1 MRVHS
6 RPAFTVVEVLV
17 ALIVFSAAAL
27 GSAAAVGFSAREQLR
42 AAAQREA
49 LDVVRA
55 HSARLTALPCDSVS
69 NGSRTMR
76 DVNVT
81 WSIARDSLAT
91 ITVTG
96 SLRGTATSL
105 RVEVACE

>member
-1 MRVHS
+1 
-6 RPAFTVVEVLV
+6 
-17 ALIVFSAAAL
+17 
-27 GSAAAVGFSAREQLR
+27 
-42 AAAQREA
+42 
-49 LDVVRA
+49 
-55 HSARLTALPCDSVS
+55 LTALPCASVS

-96 SLRGTATSL
+96 ALRGTVTSL